1 MLFLPSQGEKFT
13 QITSKSTMTC
23 LSKTDHF
30 EVVTA
35 TECAIECLDKKR
47 GYANAHCSAFK
58 YDASL
63 KKCTACVSCGGDMS
77 AITPLPS
84 TDFTHFLIDPHY
96 HQTLNKGKLNL
107 LPILLLIFFDK
118 FYHCCKTDSCLP
130 YYRCNNYVFS

>member
-1 MLFLPSQGEKFT
+1 MLVLPAHGDDFT
-13 QITSKSTMTC
+13 QIASKPTMTC
-23 LSKTDHF
+23 LSKTEHLQ
-30 EVVTA
+30 VATA
-35 TECAIECLDKKR
+35 TKCAIECLDKKR

-96 HQTLNKGKLNL
+96 HQTLNKGKLG
-107 LPILLLIFFDK
+107 LLLIVLFIFDK
-118 FYHCCKTDSCLP
+118 PYHL
-130 YYRCNNYVFS
+130 